1 MSHGESKKGKVP
13 LGGQAPRRY
22 ARSRHAGAT
31 RRRALPTRKEL
42 RMAETATA
50 ALPALPRSVTRGHE
64 ARHLLALP
72 ADVVVDEVEVL
83 AMSRFVGTRWDVVPA
98 ELPGADVPVGRM
110 AGPGEPGVLRL
121 SRHSTLTGPYAP
133 AGQGFDPG
141 LPAGTQLVFDVV
153 TPRERWDDPPVPG
166 EGDRDGLARSFPGGL
181 PNREEERVVSWLIA
195 AARRLGGSVRLDVAG
210 LWDPA
215 VPADRRGSGTVLT
228 PDPAAAVDL
237 AVFSDVWLDPQACQQ
252 VAQAVH
258 PAAALATEGA
268 EYQGPPPG
276 LAEGGLLAADDLDD
290 DERRALH
297 ARADDV
303 DIAALQAPQV
313 LDGYGVVTDLG
324 PDGYVTVEV
333 MGETVLPL
341 LLRDLPWAADGCVA
355 YHVRW
360 DPPDVAEAQR
370 ERPDPVL
377 VAARRRAAE
386 VVAGMSRALWEAVG
400 GEIADEADFL
410 VDPEDL

>member
-1 MSHGESKKGKVP
+1 
-13 LGGQAPRRY
+13 
-22 ARSRHAGAT
+22 
-31 RRRALPTRKEL
+31 
-42 RMAETATA
+42 MAQSASS

-83 AMSRFVGTRWDVVPA
+83 AMSRFVSTRWDVVPA
-98 ELPGADVPVGRM
+98 DLAAVDVPVGRT
-110 AGPGEPGVLRL
+110 AGLGEPGVLRL

-153 TPRERWDDPPVPG
+153 TPRERWDDAPVPG
-166 EGDRDGLARSFPGGL
+166 GGDRDGLARSFPAGL

-195 AARRLGGSVRLDVAG
+195 TARRLGGSVRIDVAG

-215 VPADRRGSGTVLT
+215 VAADRRGSGVLLT

-237 AVFSDVWLDPQACQQ
+237 AVFSDVWLDPLACQQ

-268 EYQGPPPG
+268 EYQGPPKG
-276 LAEGGLLAADDLDD
+276 LAERQLFPGEDLDP

-313 LDGYGVVTDLG
+313 LEGYGVVTDLG

-333 MGETVLPL
+333 IGEETLPL
-341 LLRDLPWAADGCVA
+341 LLRDVPWAQGGCVA

-360 DPPDVAEAQR
+360 DPPDVVEAQR
-370 ERPDPVL
+370 EHPDPAL

>member
-1 MSHGESKKGKVP
+1 MAQP
-13 LGGQAPRRY
+13 
-22 ARSRHAGAT
+22 AT
-31 RRRALPTRKEL
+31 SALPV
-42 RMAETATA
+42 
-50 ALPALPRSVTRGHE
+50 LPRSVTRGHE

-98 ELPGADVPVGRM
+98 DLSGADGPGARR
-110 AGPGEPGVLRL
+110 ARSGEPGVLRL

-141 LPAGTQLVFDVV
+141 LPAGTELVFDVV

-166 EGDRDGLARSFPGGL
+166 EGDRDGLARSFPAAL
-181 PNREEERVVSWLIA
+181 PNREEERVVSWLVA
-195 AARRLGGSVRLDVAG
+195 VARRLGGSLRLDVAG

-215 VPADRRGSGTVLT
+215 VPDDRRGSGTVLT

-268 EYQGPPPG
+268 DYQGPPPG
-276 LAEGGLLAADDLDD
+276 LAERPLFGGDDLDD
-290 DERRALH
+290 DERRELH

-324 PDGYVTVEV
+324 PDGYVTIEV
-333 MGETVLPL
+333 MGEEALPL
-341 LLRDLPWAADGCVA
+341 LLRDLPWTQGGCVA

-370 ERPDPVL
+370 EQPHPAL
-377 VAARRRAAE
+377 VAARGRAAE
-386 VVAGMSRALWEAVG
+386 VVAGMARALWDAVG